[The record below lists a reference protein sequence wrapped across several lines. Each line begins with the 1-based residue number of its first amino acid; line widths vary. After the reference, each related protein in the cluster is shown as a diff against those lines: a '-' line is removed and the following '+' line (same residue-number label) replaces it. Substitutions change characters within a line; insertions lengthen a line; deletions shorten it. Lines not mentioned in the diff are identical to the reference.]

1 MVIICLLLRQRVNLN
16 YQHIFLKNNSSGL
29 GRVPGMAAT
38 FQPRPPDQRYQH
50 QVEEDRQPEKGE
62 SPVSV
67 PGQPEGKEE
76 KQFRRR

>member
-1 MVIICLLLRQRVNLN
+1 MVFIFRLLLQSLLSTL
-16 YQHIFLKNNSSGL
+16 ILENNSSGL

-38 FQPRPPDQRYQH
+38 FHRPDQRHQH
-50 QVEEDRQPEKGE
+50 EVEEDRQREKGE

-67 PGQPEGKEE
+67 PGQQQQEVKEE

>member
-1 MVIICLLLRQRVNLN
+1 MVIIFLYDYVNLY
-16 YQHIFLKNNSSGL
+16 YQHLFLKNNSSGL

-38 FQPRPPDQRYQH
+38 FQHRPSDQRHQH
-50 QVEEDRQPEKGE
+50 QVEEDRQREKKE

-67 PGQPEGKEE
+67 PGHQQQEGKEE